1 MTRRYIPI
9 ESLNKKDSESFKLF
23 LDFDEYRALCLNSS
37 NHIFEFSNNF
47 TCKLSSWF
55 FLILFPFFFSL
66 PFPSNQFIWLS
77 KKISRLHSFL
87 SFLMPLCVC
96 VRALSCFSRVWLFG
110 TPWTVACQA
119 PLSIHSPG
127 KYTGVGCHALLQ
139 GLFLIQGLNLHL
151 FRLLH

>member
-66 PFPSNQFIWLS
+66 PFPSNQFIWLC
-77 KKISRLHSFL
+77 KISPDSIHFSFSCHSV
-87 SFLMPLCVC
+87 SVCVC
-96 VRALSCFSRVWLFG
+96 VLSCFSRVRLLG
-110 TPWTVACQA
+110 TPWTVARQA
-119 PLSIHSPG
+119 PLTIHSPG
-127 KYTGVGCHALLQ
+127 KNTGVGCHALLQ